1 MCNQIVMNDDQ
12 EEYQLA
18 WQSFKFYNEQL
29 FQKEED
35 HIKLVE
41 EIKDFFEKNN
51 SPSKKQKQPL
61 KRKYRK
67 SSTTLISLYSK
78 LLQEMNILIQIQK
91 NKSLDL
97 EIKINEDDPLSVD
110 IIMMEELSKVTAVL
124 REEMKI
130 EHDQFLEIF
139 DYEN

>member
-1 MCNQIVMNDDQ
+1 MNGDQ
-12 EEYQLA
+12 TEYKLA

-29 FQKEED
+29 YQREED

-67 SSTTLISLYSK
+67 SSTTLMSLYSK

-97 EIKINEDDPLSVD
+97 EMKINEDDPLSVD
-110 IIMMEELSKVTAVL
+110 MMMIEELSKVTTVL

-130 EHDQFLEIF
+130 EHEQFLEIF
-139 DYEN
+139 NYED

>member
-1 MCNQIVMNDDQ
+1 MNSDQ

-51 SPSKKQKQPL
+51 FPSRSQKQPL

-67 SSTTLISLYSK
+67 STTTLISLYNK
-78 LLQEMNILIQIQK
+78 LLQEMNTLMQIQK

-110 IIMMEELSKVTAVL
+110 VMMMEELSKVTVVL

>member
-1 MCNQIVMNDDQ
+1 MNSDQ
-12 EEYQLA
+12 TEYKLA

-29 FQKEED
+29 FKKED
-35 HIKLVE
+35 KHIKIVE
-41 EIKDFFEKNN
+41 EVQDFFKENN
-51 SPSKKQKQPL
+51 FPSKKQKQPL

-67 SSTTLISLYSK
+67 STATLISLYSK
-78 LLQEMNILIQIQK
+78 LLQEMNILIQIQQ

-97 EIKINEDDPLSVD
+97 EEKINEDDPLSVD
-110 IIMMEELSKVTAVL
+110 IMMMEELSKVTMVL

-130 EHDQFLEIF
+130 EHEQFLEIF